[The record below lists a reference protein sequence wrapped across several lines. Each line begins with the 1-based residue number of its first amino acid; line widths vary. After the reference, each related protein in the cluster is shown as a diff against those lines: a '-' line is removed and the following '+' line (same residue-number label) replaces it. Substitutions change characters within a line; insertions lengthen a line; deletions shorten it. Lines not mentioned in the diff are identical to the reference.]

1 MRVPY
6 LVTAVLSDCVLANV
20 GFGIGSSSFGS
31 SPKSLKGLYFS
42 PFVSSFSEDFYFEL
56 SLCSSSCSGTTYESI
71 LSVSSLKRTIFEER
85 FVKEDGL
92 I

>member
-6 LVTAVLSDCVLANV
+6 LVTAVLSDYAFAKV
-20 GFGIGSSSFGS
+20 GFGIGSIGFGS

-42 PFVSSFSEDFYFEL
+42 AFVSSFAGDFFFEL

-71 LSVSSLKRTIFEER
+71 LSVSSLNRTILEER
-85 FVKEDGL
+85 FVKDYGL